1 MSPDDTLN
9 KISVPSAPIS
19 PWRMYVIFT
28 LLGLGIIYIFGGLFY
43 RQLIQSKDLIDQA
56 NSQSEIVVWRP
67 PARGIIVDR
76 NDVPLVENRVRWSVK
91 ANLLSL
97 EGEIDKEYRALV
109 KAEKAKDDIIKI
121 NYDKLHQEARVH
133 VLNRWLKKIWFVIDA
148 GNQKKTPA
156 DKKRVKFLAECP
168 EREVNVSALNKH
180 MRETRVLK
188 FTLISDLTFPEYRNL
203 ISDEEAN
210 RSIARFIEQFPVDG
224 PITIESDMI
233 RSYPFGSLACHTLGY
248 VKDTNQLP
256 DSIDANFEISFNKLA
271 KSKYTGKVGAEG
283 IEQTQDYAL
292 KGMSGWERW
301 TKTSAGYKR
310 ELLES
315 YPSQE
320 GGRVSLSLDVNIQ
333 QAAEKALGT
342 IKDTVGNPLPGAAV
356 MLDVRTG
363 EILALASQP
372 NYNPNRL
379 ASKVTTKYFDEI
391 QDQGGW
397 MNRAT
402 QGLYAPGSTFK
413 IITAIAGMRSGKI
426 DYDDILDCGASLK
439 IGNRDFLEHE
449 PFGFGQVDVEKMLA
463 ISCNVWNYRVGLM
476 VGPDL
481 LAQES
486 KRFGLDQVL
495 LKNLSGNTGI
505 ENSNQYELPSPARKM
520 IIPDSTYKEKTGQGN
535 WTSGDTANSSIG
547 QGFILTTPLHM
558 ACFAAS
564 VARGETRT
572 TPTIFHDPKRLP
584 YNHPGSK
591 PIGLNRNQLNAI
603 RDGMIRCVTE
613 GTARSIQ
620 IPGFQFAAKTGTA
633 EYFKSGHK
641 AHLAWI
647 IGYAPA
653 KNPAVAFA
661 VLVEGQLDT
670 NTWGGLTAGPV
681 GQAMVKEWLN
691 SKDNQSEE

>member
-1 MSPDDTLN
+1 
-9 KISVPSAPIS
+9 
-19 PWRMYVIFT
+19 MYIIFT
-28 LLGLGIIYIFGGLFY
+28 LFAVGFIYIFCGLFY

-56 NSQSEIVVWRP
+56 NSQSETIVWRP
-67 PARGIIVDR
+67 PTRGVIKDR
-76 NDVPLVENRVRWSVK
+76 NGVTLVENRVRWSVK

-97 EGEIDKEYRALV
+97 EGEIDKEYKSLV
-109 KAEKAKDDIIKI
+109 KAEKAKDNVIKI
-121 NYDKLHQEARVH
+121 NYEGLHQEARVN

-148 GNQKKTPA
+148 SNQKKSPSE
-156 DKKRVKFLAECP
+156 KKRIKFLANSP
-168 EREVNVSALNKH
+168 ERQVNVAALARH
-180 MRETRVLK
+180 MRDSRILK
-188 FTLISDLTFPEYRNL
+188 FTLITDLTFPELRNQ
-203 ISDEEAN
+203 ISDEEAD

-256 DSIDANFEISFNKLA
+256 EDFDANFEISFKKLS
-271 KSKYTGKVGAEG
+271 KSKYTGKIGAEG
-283 IEQTQDYAL
+283 VEQTHDYTL
-292 KGMSGWERW
+292 RGSGGWERW

-315 YPSQE
+315 YPSRQ
-320 GGRVSLSLDVNIQ
+320 GGIIRLSLDADIQ
-333 QAAEKALGT
+333 VAAEKALGT

-356 MLDVRTG
+356 MLDVNTG
-363 EILALASQP
+363 EILAIASQP
-372 NYNPNRL
+372 NYDPNRL
-379 ASKVTTKYFDEI
+379 ASKVTNKYYDEI

-426 DYDDILDCGASLK
+426 DYDDILDCGPSLRV
-439 IGNRDFLEHE
+439 GNRDFPEHE
-449 PFGFGQVDVEKMLA
+449 PYGFGQVDIEKMLA

-481 LAQES
+481 LAQEAR
-486 KRFGLDQVL
+486 RFGLDKVL
-495 LKNLSGNTGI
+495 LKANPGVMGAENT
-505 ENSNQYELPSPARKM
+505 SQFELPSPARKM
-520 IIPDSTYKEKTGQGN
+520 VVPDSTYKEQLGQGT
-535 WTSGDTANSSIG
+535 WTAGDTVNTSIG

-564 VARGETRT
+564 IARGETRT
-572 TPTIFHDPKRLP
+572 TPTIFHDPLRVP
-584 YNHPGSK
+584 YHQDSR

-603 RDGMIRCVTE
+603 REGMIRCVTE

-633 EYFKSGHK
+633 EYFKSGQK

-653 KNPAVAFA
+653 KNPQVAFA
-661 VLVEGQLDT
+661 VLVEGQVDT

-681 GQAMVKEWLN
+681 AKAMINEWLN
-691 SKDNQSEE
+691 SKNTQSEE

>member
-28 LLGLGIIYIFGGLFY
+28 IFAVGFIYIFCGLFY
-43 RQLIQSKDLIDQA
+43 RQLIQSQDLIDQA

-67 PARGIIVDR
+67 PARGLIKDR
-76 NDVPLVENRVRWSVK
+76 NDVNLVENRVRWSVK
-91 ANLLSL
+91 ANMLAL

-109 KAEKAKDDIIKI
+109 KTEKAKEDSVKI
-121 NYDKLHQEARVH
+121 NYEILHQQARVN

-148 GNQKKTPA
+148 GNQKKTPS
-156 DKKRVKFLAECP
+156 DKKRVKFLADCP
-168 EREVNVSALNKH
+168 EREVNVAALNKH
-180 MRETRVLK
+180 MRDTRILK
-188 FTLISDLTFPEYRNL
+188 FTLISDLTFPEFRSQ
-203 ISDEEAN
+203 ISEQEVE
-210 RSIARFIEQFPVDG
+210 RSMARFIEQFPADG

-256 DSIDANFEISFNKLA
+256 DNFDANFEISLKKLT

-283 IEQTQDYAL
+283 IEQTNDYAL

-315 YPSQE
+315 YPSQP
-320 GGRVSLSLDVNIQ
+320 GSIISLSLDKNIQ
-333 QAAEKALGT
+333 LAAEKALAA

-363 EILALASQP
+363 EILAIASQP
-372 NYNPNRL
+372 NYDPNRL
-379 ASKVTTKYFDEI
+379 ASKITNKYFDEI
-391 QDQGGW
+391 QEQGGW

-426 DYDDILDCGASLK
+426 DYDDILECGQSLK
-439 IGNRDFLEHE
+439 IGNRDFVEHE

-481 LAQES
+481 LAQEA
-486 KRFGLDQVL
+486 KRFGLDQTL
-495 LKNLSGNTGI
+495 LKSNASIMGV
-505 ENSNQYELPSPARKM
+505 ENASQYELPSPARRM
-520 IIPDSTYKEKTGQGN
+520 VVPDSTYKEKLGQGN
-535 WTSGDTANSSIG
+535 WTQGDTANSSIG

-564 VARGETRT
+564 LARGETRT
-572 TPTIFHDPKRLP
+572 TPTIFHDPSRVP
-584 YNHPGSK
+584 YHQDSR

-603 RDGMIRCVTE
+603 REGMIRCVNE

-633 EYFKSGHK
+633 EYYKTGQK

-653 KNPAVAFA
+653 KNPQVAFA

-691 SKDNQSEE
+691 SKNSQSEE

>member
-9 KISVPSAPIS
+9 KVSLPSAPIT
-19 PWRMYVIFT
+19 PWRMYFIFT
-28 LLGLGIIYIFGGLFY
+28 IFAVGFIYIFCGLFY

-56 NSQSEIVVWRP
+56 NSQSEVIVWRP
-67 PARGIIVDR
+67 PARGEIVDR
-76 NDVPLVENRVRWSVK
+76 NGVTLVENRVRWSVK

-97 EGEIDKEYRALV
+97 EGEIDKEFKSLV
-109 KAEKAKDDIIKI
+109 KAEKAKDNNNRI
-121 NYDKLHQEARVH
+121 NYEGLHQEARVN

-148 GNQKKTPA
+148 SNQNKSPSEKK
-156 DKKRVKFLAECP
+156 KVKFLANSP
-168 EREVNVSALNKH
+168 ERQVNVAALARH
-180 MRETRVLK
+180 MRDTRILK
-188 FTLISDLTFPEYRNL
+188 FTLISDLTFPELRNQ
-203 ISDEEAN
+203 ISDEEAD

-256 DSIDANFEISFNKLA
+256 EDFDANFEISFKKLS

-283 IEQTQDYAL
+283 IEQTHDYTL
-292 KGMSGWERW
+292 RGSSGWERW

-315 YPSQE
+315 YPSRT
-320 GGRVSLSLDVNIQ
+320 GGIISLSLDANIQ
-333 QAAEKALGT
+333 VSAEKALDT

-356 MLDVRTG
+356 MLDVNTG
-363 EILALASQP
+363 EILAIASQP
-372 NYNPNRL
+372 SYNPNRL
-379 ASKVTTKYFDEI
+379 ASKVTNKYFDEI
-391 QDQGGW
+391 QEQGGW

-426 DYDDILDCGASLK
+426 DYDDILDCGPSLRV
-439 IGNRDFLEHE
+439 GNRDFPEHE
-449 PFGFGQVDVEKMLA
+449 PYGFGQVDVEKMLA

-481 LAQES
+481 LAQEAQ
-486 KRFGLDQVL
+486 RFGLDKVL
-495 LKNLSGNTGI
+495 LKANPGVMGAENT
-505 ENSNQYELPSPARKM
+505 SQFELPSPARKM
-520 IIPDSTYKEKTGQGN
+520 VVPDSDYKQSIGQGS
-535 WTSGDTANSSIG
+535 WTSGDTANCSIG
-547 QGFILTTPLHM
+547 QGLILTTPLHM

-564 VARGETRT
+564 IARGETRT
-572 TPTIFHDPKRLP
+572 TPTIFHDPTRIP
-584 YNHPGSK
+584 YHEDSR

-603 RDGMIRCVTE
+603 RSGMIRCVTE

-633 EYFKSGHK
+633 EYFKSGQK

-647 IGYAPA
+647 VGYAPA
-653 KNPAVAFA
+653 KNPQVAFA
-661 VLVEGQLDT
+661 VLVEGQVDT

-681 GQAMVKEWLN
+681 AQAMIKEWIN
-691 SKDNQSEE
+691 SKNTQPEE

>member
-1 MSPDDTLN
+1 
-9 KISVPSAPIS
+9 
-19 PWRMYVIFT
+19 MYFIFT
-28 LLGLGIIYIFGGLFY
+28 IFAVGFIYIFCGLFY

-56 NSQSEIVVWRP
+56 NSQSEVIVWRP
-67 PARGIIVDR
+67 PARGEIVDR
-76 NDVPLVENRVRWSVK
+76 NGVTLVENRVRWSVK

-97 EGEIDKEYRALV
+97 EGEIDKEFKSLV
-109 KAEKAKDDIIKI
+109 KAEKAKDNNNRI
-121 NYDKLHQEARVH
+121 NYEGLHQEARVN

-148 GNQKKTPA
+148 SNQNKSPSEKK
-156 DKKRVKFLAECP
+156 KVKFLANSP
-168 EREVNVSALNKH
+168 ERQVNVAALARH
-180 MRETRVLK
+180 MRDTRILK
-188 FTLISDLTFPEYRNL
+188 FTLISDLTFPELRNQ
-203 ISDEEAN
+203 ISDEEAD

-256 DSIDANFEISFNKLA
+256 EDFDANFEISFKKLS

-283 IEQTQDYAL
+283 IEQTHDYTL
-292 KGMSGWERW
+292 RGSSGWERW

-315 YPSQE
+315 YPSRT
-320 GGRVSLSLDVNIQ
+320 GGIISLSLDANIQ
-333 QAAEKALGT
+333 VSAEKALDT

-356 MLDVRTG
+356 MLDVNTG
-363 EILALASQP
+363 EILAIASQP
-372 NYNPNRL
+372 SYNPNRL
-379 ASKVTTKYFDEI
+379 ASKVTNKYFDEI
-391 QDQGGW
+391 QEQGGW

-426 DYDDILDCGASLK
+426 DYDDILDCGPSLRV
-439 IGNRDFLEHE
+439 GNRDFPEHE
-449 PFGFGQVDVEKMLA
+449 PYGFGQVDVEKMLA

-481 LAQES
+481 LAQEAQ
-486 KRFGLDQVL
+486 RFGLDKVL
-495 LKNLSGNTGI
+495 LKANPGVMGAENT
-505 ENSNQYELPSPARKM
+505 SQFELPSPARKM
-520 IIPDSTYKEKTGQGN
+520 VVPDSDYKQSIGQGS
-535 WTSGDTANSSIG
+535 WTSGDTANCSIG
-547 QGFILTTPLHM
+547 QGLILTTPLHM

-564 VARGETRT
+564 IARGETRT
-572 TPTIFHDPKRLP
+572 TPTIFHDPTRIP
-584 YNHPGSK
+584 YHEDSR

-603 RDGMIRCVTE
+603 RSGMIRCVTE

-633 EYFKSGHK
+633 EYFKSGQK

-647 IGYAPA
+647 VGYAPA
-653 KNPAVAFA
+653 KNPQVAFA
-661 VLVEGQLDT
+661 VLVEGQVDT

-681 GQAMVKEWLN
+681 AQAMIKEWIN
-691 SKDNQSEE
+691 SKNTQPEE

>member
-1 MSPDDTLN
+1 MSPDDSLN
-9 KISVPSAPIS
+9 KISVPSAPIT

-28 LLGLGIIYIFGGLFY
+28 VFAVGFIYIFCGLFY
-43 RQLIQSKDLIDQA
+43 RQLIQSQDLIDQA
-56 NSQSEIVVWRP
+56 NSQSEVIVWRP
-67 PARGIIVDR
+67 PARGKIMDR
-76 NDVPLVENRVRWSVK
+76 NGRTLVENRVRWSVK

-97 EGEIDKEYRALV
+97 EGEIDKEYRTLV
-109 KAEKAKDDIIKI
+109 KAEKDKEDNLKI
-121 NYDKLHQEARVH
+121 NYENLHQQARVN
-133 VLNRWLKKIWFVIDA
+133 VLNRWLKKIWFVIDES
-148 GNQKKTPA
+148 NQKKSPS
-156 DKKRVKFLAECP
+156 DKKKVKFLANSP
-168 EREVNVSALNKH
+168 EREVNASALAKH
-180 MRETRVLK
+180 MRETRILK
-188 FTLISDLTFPEYRNL
+188 FTLISDLTFPELRNQ
-203 ISDEEAN
+203 ISDEEAD

-248 VKDTNQLP
+248 VKDSNQLP
-256 DSIDANFEISFNKLA
+256 PNFDANFEISFKKLS

-283 IEQTQDYAL
+283 VEQTYDYAL
-292 KGMSGWERW
+292 KGISGWERW

-315 YPSQE
+315 YPSQTGSE
-320 GGRVSLSLDVNIQ
+320 SMLSLDVNIQ
-333 QAAEKALGT
+333 QAAEKALGS
-342 IKDTVGNPLPGAAV
+342 IKDSVGNPLPGAAI
-356 MLDVRTG
+356 MMDVNSG
-363 EILALASQP
+363 EILAIVSQP

-379 ASKVTTKYFDEI
+379 ASKVTSKYYDEI
-391 QDQGGW
+391 QEQGGW

-426 DYDDILDCGASLK
+426 DYDDILECGPVLRV
-439 IGNRDFLEHE
+439 GNHDFPEHE
-449 PFGFGQVDVEKMLA
+449 PYGFGQVDVEKMLA

-481 LAQES
+481 LAQEAR
-486 KRFGLDQVL
+486 RFGLDQTL
-495 LKNLSGNTGI
+495 LKTNPAVSGS
-505 ENSNQYELPSPARKM
+505 ENPNAYELPSPARRM
-520 IIPDSTYKEKTGQGN
+520 IIPDSNYKERIGQGN
-535 WTSGDTANSSIG
+535 WTGGDTVITAIG

-558 ACFAAS
+558 ACFAS
-564 VARGETRT
+564 SLARGETRT
-572 TPTIFHDPKRLP
+572 TPTIFHDPTRIP
-584 YNHPGSK
+584 YHQDSR

-603 RDGMIRCVTE
+603 REGMIRCVTE

-633 EYFKSGHK
+633 EYYKSGQK

-653 KNPAVAFA
+653 KNPQVAFA

-681 GQAMVKEWLN
+681 AQAMIKEWLN
-691 SKDNQSEE
+691 SKNSPSDE

>member
-9 KISVPSAPIS
+9 KISVPSAPIT
-19 PWRMYVIFT
+19 PWRMYLIFT
-28 LLGLGIIYIFGGLFY
+28 VFAVGFIYIFCGLFY

-56 NSQSEIVVWRP
+56 NSQSEVIVWRP
-67 PARGIIVDR
+67 PTRGLIKDR
-76 NDVPLVENRVRWSVK
+76 NEITLVENRVRWSVR

-97 EGEIDKEYRALV
+97 EGEIDKEYKSLV
-109 KAEKAKDDIIKI
+109 KAEKAKESNTKI
-121 NYDKLHQEARVH
+121 NYEALHQEARVNI
-133 VLNRWLKKIWFVIDA
+133 LNRWLKKIWFVIDA
-148 GNQKKTPA
+148 SNQKKSPSE
-156 DKKRVKFLAECP
+156 KKRVKFLANSP
-168 EREVNVSALNKH
+168 ERQVNVSALAKH
-180 MRETRVLK
+180 MRDSRILK
-188 FTLISDLTFPEYRNL
+188 FTLISDLTFPELRNQIL
-203 ISDEEAN
+203 DEEAD

-256 DSIDANFEISFNKLA
+256 EDFDANFEISFKKLS

-283 IEQTQDYAL
+283 VEQTHDYAL
-292 KGMSGWERW
+292 RGSSGWERW

-315 YPSQE
+315 YPSRE
-320 GGRVSLSLDVNIQ
+320 GGIIRLSLDANVQ
-333 QAAEKALGT
+333 VAAEKALGS

-356 MLDVRTG
+356 MLDVNTG
-363 EILALASQP
+363 EILAITSQP
-372 NYNPNRL
+372 SYDPNRL
-379 ASKVTTKYFDEI
+379 ASKVTNKYYDEI

-397 MNRAT
+397 MNRAI

-413 IITAIAGMRSGKI
+413 IITAITGMRSGKI
-426 DYDDILDCGASLK
+426 DYDDILDCGPSLRV
-439 IGNRDFLEHE
+439 GNRDFPEHE
-449 PFGFGQVDVEKMLA
+449 PYGFGQVDIEKMLA

-481 LAQES
+481 LAQEAR
-486 KRFGLDQVL
+486 RFGLDKVL
-495 LKNLSGNTGI
+495 LKANPGVMGA
-505 ENSNQYELPSPARKM
+505 ENASQYELPSPARKM
-520 IIPDSTYKEKTGQGN
+520 VVPDSTYKEQLGQGS
-535 WTSGDTANSSIG
+535 WTAGDTVNTSIG

-564 VARGETRT
+564 IARGETRT
-572 TPTIFHDPKRLP
+572 TPTIFHDPTRIP
-584 YNHPGSK
+584 YHQDSR

-603 RDGMIRCVTE
+603 RSGMIRCVTE

-633 EYFKSGHK
+633 EYFKSGQK

-653 KNPAVAFA
+653 KNPKVAFA
-661 VLVEGQLDT
+661 VLVEGQVDT

-681 GQAMVKEWLN
+681 AQAMIKEWIN
-691 SKDNQSEE
+691 SNNTPSEE

>member
-1 MSPDDTLN
+1 MSPDDTLE
-9 KISVPSAPIS
+9 KISVPSAPIT
-19 PWRMYVIFT
+19 PWRMYIIFT
-28 LLGLGIIYIFGGLFY
+28 LFAVGFIYIFCGLFY

-56 NSQSEIVVWRP
+56 NLQSETIVWRP
-67 PARGIIVDR
+67 PTRGKILDR
-76 NDVPLVENRVRWSVK
+76 NNVPLVENRVRWSVK
-91 ANLLSL
+91 ANLLGL
-97 EGEIDKEYRALV
+97 EGEIDREYRALV
-109 KAEKAKDDIIKI
+109 KAEKAKESTMKI
-121 NYDKLHQEARVH
+121 NYEILHQEARVN

-148 GNQKKTPA
+148 SNQKKSPSE
-156 DKKRVKFLAECP
+156 KKRVKFLADSP
-168 EREVNVSALNKH
+168 ERQVNVAALAKH
-180 MRETRVLK
+180 MRDSRILK
-188 FTLISDLTFPEYRNL
+188 FTLISDLTFPELRNQ
-203 ISDEEAN
+203 ISDEEAD

-224 PITIESDMI
+224 PIAIESDMI

-256 DSIDANFEISFNKLA
+256 DDFDPNFEISFKKLS

-283 IEQTQDYAL
+283 VEKTHDYTL
-292 KGMSGWERW
+292 KGASGWERW

-315 YPSQE
+315 YPQRQGSE
-320 GGRVSLSLDVNIQ
+320 IRLSLDVNIQ
-333 QAAEKALGT
+333 LAAEKALAA
-342 IKDTVGNPLPGAAV
+342 IKDAAGNPLPGAAV
-356 MLDVRTG
+356 MLDVNTG
-363 EILALASQP
+363 EILAIASMP

-379 ASKVTTKYFDEI
+379 ASRVTIKYFDEI
-391 QDQGGW
+391 QEQSGW
-397 MNRAT
+397 MNRAI
-402 QGLYAPGSTFK
+402 QGLYAPGSTYK

-426 DYDDILDCGASLK
+426 DYDDILDCGRSLK
-439 IGNRDFLEHE
+439 IGNRDYLEHE
-449 PFGFGQVDVEKMLA
+449 PYGFGQVDVEKMLA

-481 LAQES
+481 LAQETR
-486 KRFGLDQVL
+486 RFGFDKVL
-495 LKNLSGNTGI
+495 LKANPNVMGGETPS
-505 ENSNQYELPSPARKM
+505 EYELPSPARKM
-520 IIPDSTYKEKTGQGN
+520 IIPDSNYKQSVGQGN

-572 TPTIFHDPKRLP
+572 TPTIFHDPLRIP
-584 YNHPGSK
+584 YHEDSR

-603 RDGMIRCVTE
+603 REGMIRCVTE

-620 IPGFQFAAKTGTA
+620 IPGFQFAAKTGTS
-633 EYFKSGHK
+633 EYFESGKK

-653 KNPAVAFA
+653 KNPKVAFA
-661 VLVEGQLDT
+661 VLVEGKSDT

-681 GQAMVKEWLN
+681 GQAMIKEWLN
-691 SKDNQSEE
+691 SKNTPSEE